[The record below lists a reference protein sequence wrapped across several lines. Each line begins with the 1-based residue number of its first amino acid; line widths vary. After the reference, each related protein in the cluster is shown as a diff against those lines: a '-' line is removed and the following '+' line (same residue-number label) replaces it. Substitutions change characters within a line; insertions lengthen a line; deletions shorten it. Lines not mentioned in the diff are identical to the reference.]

1 MIQFPPVN
9 HANEEGLL
17 CIGGTLNNEVLESA
31 YRQGIFPWPVSKMD
45 PILWFAPPKRAILDF
60 KDLKISSRLQR
71 YFKKSSF
78 TFKVNKNFEVVI
90 KACSVVP
97 RKRQSGTWIT
107 SQILGAYINLHKAG
121 LAHSFEAY
129 QKGKLVGGMYGIGI
143 GKMFAGESM
152 FYRED
157 HASKFVLIETVK
169 YLGKKGL
176 IWMDVQVMTPLLKSF
191 GAKEISRSVFMERL
205 QRALTRP

>member
-1 MIQFPPVN
+1 MIQFSPVDK
-9 HANEEGLL
+9 ANEEGLL

-31 YRQGIFPWPVSKMD
+31 YRQGIFPWPVSKID

-60 KDLKISSRLQR
+60 KNLKVSSRLQR
-71 YFKKSSF
+71 YFQKSSF
-78 TFKVNKNFEVVI
+78 TFKVNKNFEAVI

-129 QKGKLVGGMYGIGI
+129 QKEKLVGGMYGIWI
-143 GKMFAGESM
+143 DNMFAGESM
-152 FYRED
+152 FHHED
-157 HASKFVLIETVK
+157 HASKFVLIETVN
-169 YLGKKGL
+169 YLKQKGL
-176 IWMDVQVMTPLLKSF
+176 TWMDVQVMTPLLKSF
-191 GAKEISRSVFMERL
+191 GAKEISRKVFMARL
-205 QRALTRP
+205 KKSLS